1 MHLKIQIYL
10 FLFGF
15 TIANAQEQS
24 EKNLQQ
30 WFDTKFAKQNLDITL
45 AKFKIGTITPIEYRT
60 AQLNYVNALVRYSN
74 AQFQTKLFEISLKEL
89 SGTLGF

>member
-1 MHLKIQIYL
+1 
-10 FLFGF
+10 
-15 TIANAQEQS
+15 
-24 EKNLQQ
+24 
-30 WFDTKFAKQNLDITL
+30 LDITL

-60 AQLNYVNALVRYSN
+60 AQLNYVNALLRYSN